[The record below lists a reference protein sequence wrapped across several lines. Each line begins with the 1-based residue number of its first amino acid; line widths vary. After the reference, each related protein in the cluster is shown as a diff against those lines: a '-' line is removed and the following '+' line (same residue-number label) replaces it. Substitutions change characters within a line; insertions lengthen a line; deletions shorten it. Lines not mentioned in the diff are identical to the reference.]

1 MPAAAAC
8 RQAMVDAGGVA
19 TGKKKTKTLQ
29 FPFLKEKTFF
39 GRRRRE
45 GHPIDTDW
53 PSRPQWRI
61 QRKHQTT
68 RFTLTGGGRGP
79 GEPGEVH
86 IRQSCMYVTCGV
98 ASVSTSSE

>member
-45 GHPIDTDW
+45 GHPIE
-53 PSRPQWRI
+53 
-61 QRKHQTT
+61 
-68 RFTLTGGGRGP
+68 TLIGHLARS
-79 GEPGEVH
+79 GEFKENTKPP
-86 IRQSCMYVTCGV
+86 
-98 ASVSTSSE
+98 ASP